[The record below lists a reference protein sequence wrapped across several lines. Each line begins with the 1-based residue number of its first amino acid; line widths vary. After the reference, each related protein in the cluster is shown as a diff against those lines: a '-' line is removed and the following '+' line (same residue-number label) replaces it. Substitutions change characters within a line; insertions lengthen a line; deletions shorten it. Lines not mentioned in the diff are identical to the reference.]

1 MKIIPSDRIIKIL
14 EKYKRKLHKERKAM
28 EDSEINDYLIQA
40 ILDYLDEEY
49 KKVLT
54 PINKELWKVGFVK
67 SIIRIRNV
75 EFRTVIVQE
84 VPLIVD
90 IATKREEEISAQN
103 IEKKSNVKED

>member
-1 MKIIPSDRIIKIL
+1 MKIKPSDRIIKIL

-54 PINKELWKVGFVK
+54 PINKEL
-67 SIIRIRNV
+67 
-75 EFRTVIVQE
+75 
-84 VPLIVD
+84 
-90 IATKREEEISAQN
+90 
-103 IEKKSNVKED
+103 